1 MLRLAFYSD
10 QIVPENQAV
19 DKVLLATLAS
29 EGSGKK
35 IGYIPSGPEPDRR
48 YFDERRA
55 YYRRLDLDLCVFH
68 DLDQPQS
75 QNEEN
80 LLFHCDAIHL
90 AGGHTGRFLARL
102 KRSGLISR
110 LRTWASEGG
119 LLIGTSAGAII
130 LTPTIATDALFVGK
144 SPQDVINETA
154 LDLVPFEFFPHMN
167 SSSSYLP
174 ALVEYSTQTPRPI
187 IACNDGDGLVV
198 TNGEIVCV
206 GEPVWVEG
214 GQTRPACSV
223 MLNAISASA

>member
-10 QIVPENQAV
+10 QIIPENQAV

-35 IGYIPSGPEPDRR
+35 IGYIASGPEPDRR

-55 YYRRLDLDLCVFH
+55 YYRRLDLDLCVFY
-68 DLDQPQS
+68 DLDQPWS
-75 QNEEN
+75 QKQEN
-80 LLFHCDAIHL
+80 LLFQCDAIHL
-90 AGGHTGRFLARL
+90 AGGHTGQFLTRL

-144 SPQDVINETA
+144 SPQDVMKETA

-167 SSSSYLP
+167 SNPSYLP

-198 TNGEIVCV
+198 TNGWIVCI
-206 GEPVWVEG
+206 GKPVWVEG

-223 MLNAISASA
+223 MLNAVSASV